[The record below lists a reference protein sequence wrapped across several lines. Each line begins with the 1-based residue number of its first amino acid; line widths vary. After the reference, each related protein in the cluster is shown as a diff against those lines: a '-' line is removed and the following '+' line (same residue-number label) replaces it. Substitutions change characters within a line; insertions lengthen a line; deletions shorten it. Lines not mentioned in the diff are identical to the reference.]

1 MSKTSIAGEPGH
13 NSADASASQQLS
25 RQMLERLRERAIN
38 YLRTYADSP
47 EELEAAAEKAA
58 ADVRVPADKASYAV
72 RLAHCLARH
81 FPDIADMADTRAF
94 VTIETQTG
102 DDARVVGGVL
112 ADVLAANGRRVKQ
125 NPPTFNLRDEDRY
138 VILAEV
144 DGWQSKAWIETVA
157 EAAARRLPVFGIT
170 AKSSELPETL
180 AGADLNLTLPA
191 LTAEMLALVFEA
203 AHDAVPVG
211 VEQFR
216 STEKITVADLAAHIR
231 RGRPVEDCLAGLQA
245 AIVSR
250 DVIPAANV
258 LLLKDLSG
266 YGDAKNWGLE
276 LAQDMDQWRNGTLK
290 WDDVDHRAVV
300 LCGAP
305 GTGKTSF
312 AKVLA
317 NTLRVP
323 LIATS
328 VAEWNGRSNLSGTIK
343 RMEEVFGKALAQAP
357 CVLFV
362 DELDGIANRNTL
374 DDRYVEYWTQI
385 INRAL
390 ELVTEAM
397 GKEGVILVGATNHV
411 DRIDPALLRSGR
423 LDQVI
428 RIGLPDAEAIA
439 DILSR
444 YIGGGVAKMDLASLA
459 PQLVGR
465 SGADIE
471 KLVRDARAAARRA
484 GRPFSV
490 EDLQSQLPDPMKGLS
505 PQTRRRISV
514 YRKGQRLVAQVL
526 GLAELTI
533 NEQHHDLRRLL
544 APGLSGERFPTQQLC
559 DDVLTVI
566 MAGRAA
572 EEIVFGDVS
581 VYGSGAPDSD
591 LAAATAIAGE
601 MELKAG
607 FGEVG
612 TIYLG
617 EFIDAQALAP
627 AAISSIRRR
636 VDAALARASS
646 ILLDNME
653 ELEQSN
659 GKVDQGTNCA
669 DYLRLLN

>member
-1 MSKTSIAGEPGH
+1 
-13 NSADASASQQLS
+13 
-25 RQMLERLRERAIN
+25 
-38 YLRTYADSP
+38 
-47 EELEAAAEKAA
+47 
-58 ADVRVPADKASYAV
+58 
-72 RLAHCLARH
+72 
-81 FPDIADMADTRAF
+81 
-94 VTIETQTG
+94 
-102 DDARVVGGVL
+102 
-112 ADVLAANGRRVKQ
+112 
-125 NPPTFNLRDEDRY
+125 
-138 VILAEV
+138 
-144 DGWQSKAWIETVA
+144 
-157 EAAARRLPVFGIT
+157 
-170 AKSSELPETL
+170 
-180 AGADLNLTLPA
+180 
-191 LTAEMLALVFEA
+191 
-203 AHDAVPVG
+203 
-211 VEQFR
+211 
-216 STEKITVADLAAHIR
+216 
-231 RGRPVEDCLAGLQA
+231 
-245 AIVSR
+245 
-250 DVIPAANV
+250 V

>member
-1 MSKTSIAGEPGH
+1 MSKS
-13 NSADASASQQLS
+13 NSAIAPSSNSGPGPQNLA
-25 RQMLERLRERAIN
+25 REMLGRLRQRSADK
-38 YLRTYADSP
+38 LRLYADSA
-47 EELEAAAEKAA
+47 EELDVAAQEGC

-72 RLAHCLARH
+72 RLAYCLAEKY
-81 FPDIADMADTRAF
+81 PAMTDLADTRVF
-94 VTIETQTG
+94 IVIVTPACE
-102 DDARVVGGVL
+102 DELAVGGVL
-112 ADVLAANGRRVKQ
+112 AELLTARGSRVSH
-125 NPPTFNLRDEDRY
+125 NPPSFNLRDEDRY
-138 VILAEV
+138 VVLAEV
-144 DGWQSKAWIETVA
+144 AGWHSRGWPQTVA
-157 EAAARRLPVFGIT
+157 EAAARRLPVFCVLARG
-170 AKSSELPETL
+170 AKVPD
-180 AGADLNLTLPA
+180 AMVGADLTLA
-191 LTAEMLALVFEA
+191 LPPMTSEMLGLIFEA
-203 AHDAVPVG
+203 AHDEVPAG
-211 VEQFR
+211 VEQFKLA
-216 STEKITVADLAAHIR
+216 EKIGVADLAAYIR
-231 RGRPVEDCLAGLQA
+231 RGRSAEDCLAGLQA
-245 AIVSR
+245 AVISR
-250 DVIPAANV
+250 ELIPTTNMV
-258 LLLKDLSG
+258 MLKDLAG
-266 YGDAKNWGLE
+266 YGEAKDWGQE
-276 LAQDMDQWRNGTLK
+276 LAEDMDLWRNGVLK
-290 WDDVDHRAVV
+290 WDDVDHRAAV
-300 LCGAP
+300 LSGPP

-328 VAEWNGRSNLSGTIK
+328 VAEWNGRSHLSGTIK
-343 RMEEVFGKALAQAP
+343 RMEEVFGQALAQAP

-385 INRAL
+385 INRML
-390 ELVTEAM
+390 ELVTEAL

-428 RIGLPDAEAIA
+428 RIGLPDAEAIV

-444 YIGGGVAKMDLASLA
+444 YVGGGIAKSDLASLA

-490 EDLQSQLPDPMKGLS
+490 EELQSQLPDPMKGLS

-566 MAGRAA
+566 MGGRAA

-581 VYGSGAPDSD
+581 VYGAGAMDSD
-591 LAAATAIAGE
+591 LAAATAIARE

-612 TIYLG
+612 TVYLG
-617 EFIDAQALAP
+617 EISDAQALTP
-627 AAISSIRRR
+627 TAIASIRRR
-636 VDAALARASS
+636 VEAALARASAV
-646 ILLDNME
+646 LLDNRD
-653 ELEQSN
+653 ELERGDRLERGNAKSAGVN
-659 GKVDQGTNCA
+659 
-669 DYLRLLN
+669 LRLLN